1 MSKSS
6 NDRVGQKIS
15 NYNLVRLIGHGGF
28 ADVYLGEHIYLKT
41 LAAIKV
47 LHIRATDTDQSDIL
61 NEARAIAQLEHPNI
75 VRMLEYGIEDGYPF
89 LIMSYASQGSLR
101 HYYPKG
107 TQLSVERVIA
117 YAQQVA
123 AALDYAH
130 KNKLIHRD
138 VKPENILMG
147 QDNQVLLTDFGL
159 VMMAQASHSQSSENL
174 AGTVAYMAPE
184 QLRGRPRFASDQY
197 ALGIVVYEWLC
208 GKRPFT
214 GSFPE
219 VASQHMLEPPPS
231 MCALNSAVT
240 PEVEQVVFKALAK
253 EPADRFESAREFA
266 YALSRACND
275 LKCLQPR
282 PNLLSLR
289 NS

>member
-1 MSKSS
+1 MPKSS

-15 NYNLVRLIGHGGF
+15 NYNLVRLIGRGGF
-28 ADVYLGEHIYLKT
+28 ADVYLGEHIYLKI

-47 LHIRATDTDQSDIL
+47 LHIRAADTDQSDIL

-75 VRMLEYGIEDGYPF
+75 VRLLEYGIEDGYPF

-107 TQLSVERVIA
+107 TQLSVERAIA

-147 QDNQVLLTDFGL
+147 QDDQVLLTDFGL
-159 VMMAQASHSQSSENL
+159 VVMAQASHSQSSENL

-208 GKRPFT
+208 GKRPFI

-231 MCALNSAVT
+231 MCALNSTLT

-253 EPADRFESAREFA
+253 EPADRFESAGEFRVCFKPH
-266 YALSRACND
+266 L
-275 LKCLQPR
+275 
-282 PNLLSLR
+282 
-289 NS
+289 